1 MQFVYRNADKARIE
15 TSNELISISTMS
27 EVLLSPLNVPFGKD
41 LSSPPGEALELQ
53 LRQKLPLK

>member
-1 MQFVYRNADKARIE
+1 
-15 TSNELISISTMS
+15 MS

-41 LSSPPGEALELQ
+41 LSSPPEEALEVQ